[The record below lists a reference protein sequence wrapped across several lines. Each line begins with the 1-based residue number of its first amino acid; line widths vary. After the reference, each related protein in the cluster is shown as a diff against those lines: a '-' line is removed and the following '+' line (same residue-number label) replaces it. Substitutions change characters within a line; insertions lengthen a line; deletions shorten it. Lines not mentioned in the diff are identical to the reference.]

1 VPRAPDLSPR
11 LLWIFRLPDRLYRHG
26 LGWLLGHRCLRLVH
40 VGRRTGRRHATV
52 LEVVRHD
59 PQVPEFVV
67 VSGFGP
73 RADWLRNL
81 EANGTAEVTVGRWT
95 FAADHRRL
103 DVTEATDVFAD
114 YERRNRAIR
123 PVVRSAL
130 SWMLG
135 WRYDGSD
142 GARRRMAEQLPMIA
156 LRPAPSRKPGVR
168 AEIPETERQR
178 PRGRPAVRASAPG
191 RGAAV
196 RFPFPPALFIGPLA
210 ATLALHRRRPWPLP
224 GRPATTVVGAGLT
237 ATGVALG
244 LSGAATALR
253 HRTTVV
259 PHHPVSALVTTG
271 AFRISRNP
279 MYTGLAVG
287 YVGAALWVGTC
298 WPLPLAPLC
307 VLATDRLVI
316 RPEEAYL
323 ADRFGSAYAAY
334 RTRVRRWL

>member
-1 VPRAPDLSPR
+1 MPDAPTLSPQ
-11 LLWIFRLPDRLYRHG
+11 LKWIFRVPDRLYRHR
-26 LGWLLGHRCLRLVH
+26 LGWLLGRRFLRLVH

-59 PQVPEFVV
+59 LRVPESLV

-73 RADWLRNL
+73 GADWLRNL
-81 EANGTAEVTVGRWT
+81 EANGMAEVTIGRRT
-95 FAADHRRL
+95 FTADHRRL
-103 DVTEATDVFAD
+103 DVAEAIEVFAD

-123 PVVRSAL
+123 PIVRRAL
-130 SWMLG
+130 SWLLG
-135 WRYDGSD
+135 WRYDGS
-142 GARRRMAEQLPMIA
+142 GEARRRMAEQLPMIA
-156 LRPAPSRKPGVR
+156 LHAATVRNSDADNRSPGE
-168 AEIPETERQR
+168 AQQR
-178 PRGRPAVRASAPG
+178 HCRMASASASAAH

-196 RFPFPPALFIGPLA
+196 RFPFPPALFIAPLA
-210 ATLALHRRRPWPLP
+210 ATLALHRRVPWPLP
-224 GRPATTVVGAGLT
+224 GRPATTVVGAGIT
-237 ATGVALG
+237 ATGVALS

-259 PHHPVSALVTTG
+259 PHHSAATLVTTG
-271 AFRISRNP
+271 AFRVSRNP

-287 YVGAALWVGTC
+287 YVGAALWAGTF

-307 VLATDRLVI
+307 MLATDRLVI

-323 ADRFGSAYAAY
+323 ADRFGGAYARY

>member
-1 VPRAPDLSPR
+1 MPDAPTLSPR

-26 LGWLLGHRCLRLVH
+26 MGRLLGHRCLRLVH

-59 PQVPEFVV
+59 PRVPEFVV

-73 RADWLRNL
+73 GADWLRNL
-81 EANGTAEVTVGRWT
+81 ETNAVAEVTVGRCT

-103 DVTEATDVFAD
+103 GVAEAIDVFAD
-114 YERRNRAIR
+114 YERRNRAIG
-123 PVVRSAL
+123 PVVRSGL
-130 SWMLG
+130 SWLLG
-135 WRYDGSD
+135 WRYDGSVA
-142 GARRRMAEQLPMIA
+142 ARRRMAEQLPMIA
-156 LRPAPSRKPGVR
+156 LRPAPVREPGV
-168 AEIPETERQR
+168 EDGSPEADQQR
-178 PRGRPAVRASAPG
+178 TSAPG

-196 RFPFPPALFIGPLA
+196 RFPFPPALFLAPLA

-237 ATGVALG
+237 ATGVALSV
-244 LSGAATALR
+244 SGAATALR

-259 PHHPVSALVTTG
+259 PHHPVATLVTTG
-271 AFRISRNP
+271 PFRASRNP

-287 YVGAALWVGTC
+287 YVGAALWAGTW

-323 ADRFGSAYAAY
+323 AGRFGDAYARY

>member
-1 VPRAPDLSPR
+1 VPDAPTLSPR

-26 LGWLLGHRCLRLVH
+26 LGWLLGRRFLRLVH

-59 PQVPEFVV
+59 PQVPEFLV

-73 RADWLRNL
+73 GADWLRNL
-81 EANGTAEVTVGRWT
+81 EANGTAELTVGRRT
-95 FAADHRRL
+95 FPAEHRRL
-103 DVTEATDVFAD
+103 DVAEAIDVFAD

-130 SWMLG
+130 SWLLG
-135 WRYDGSD
+135 WRYDGSVE
-142 GARRRMAEQLPMIA
+142 ARRRMAEQLPMIA
-156 LRPAPSRKPGVR
+156 LRPATIRDSGVQDGS
-168 AEIPETERQR
+168 PEDDQQHPRRR
-178 PRGRPAVRASAPG
+178 PEVPTSAPA

-196 RFPFPPALFIGPLA
+196 RFPFPPALFIAPLA
-210 ATLALHRRRPWPLP
+210 ATLALHRRLPWPLP

-237 ATGVALG
+237 ATGVVLS

-259 PHHPVSALVTTG
+259 PHHPVSTLVTTG
-271 AFRISRNP
+271 PFRVSRNP

-287 YVGAALWVGTC
+287 YVGAALWAGTW
-298 WPLPLAPLC
+298 WPLPLAPVC

-323 ADRFGSAYAAY
+323 TDRFGGAYARY